1 MPNLTFT
8 LLFPFVLAVAAPG
21 ADVAAASTE
30 VVRPPGTLKLVG
42 LIHDDRALNRA
53 HDVELQGD
61 LAFVAGKGGSLAI
74 IDVADP
80 TAPKLVSSLVD
91 PVEFEDAETVMPM
104 GNVLFLGTRDFL
116 SIDISDPAKPRVLK
130 KISDRPRIDLIN
142 GMALFGNHVLTA
154 NKSGYIGV
162 FDVSDPAD
170 PKYVEALH
178 TAGAGGP
185 KRPHDIAVWGNHAIV
200 VDTQQHQPHSV
211 FLYRIALPGAKKPL
225 PTAQWTL
232 AGRVSS
238 DDNDGDLQGAN
249 RVVAWGGRYA
259 GVGAFQPDR
268 VGVIDVSDP
277 ARPRQLANM
286 PVCDIDATGMAIY
299 GAMLLVSGGECVEA
313 IDVSNPSRPV
323 SVAQYRGGA
332 LFPTRALRLG
342 KTPRYDNGHD
352 LVYRDGYI
360 YVTAQNDNRLGVLKV
375 LDPKILELASGRQEN
390 Q

>member
-1 MPNLTFT
+1 MPNLTIT